1 MSSREYAEWM
11 AYYRLEPFGEE
22 RGDLR
27 AGVVAATVANVNRD
41 PKVRG
46 EPYSPRDFMP
56 LVEEETEAPEPEE
69 VYLKIRAWAAMAG
82 ATETKDE
89 GRGMGEDEGRRTEDE
104 GRRTEEET
112 EDEGR
117 RTDGAA
123 E

>member
-56 LVEEETEAPEPEE
+56 LVEASGHGPDASEEGGPEPEE

-89 GRGMGEDEGRRTEDE
+89 GR
-104 GRRTEEET
+104 RTEEET